1 MWHYSPF
8 FAEAH
13 VNPLFLEHER
23 FPVKAHELAHLGGI
37 TSEAEANL
45 IAYLIATNS
54 DESEIQFDGNM
65 FILSYVIRN
74 ARNFLPEEEYK
85 RFLGRIDSGVMSLFN
100 NSRQYWSDLYSDK
113 VGSVQDF
120 FYDFYLKRNNIP
132 SGQANYLEVISLIIA
147 LREKEK

>member
-1 MWHYSPF
+1 MPYFPSTMRTKNMLLSRFYASMGVRGYYSPF

-85 RFLGRIDSGVMSLFN
+85 HFLGRIDS
-100 NSRQYWSDLYSDK
+100 
-113 VGSVQDF
+113 
-120 FYDFYLKRNNIP
+120 
-132 SGQANYLEVISLIIA
+132 
-147 LREKEK
+147 